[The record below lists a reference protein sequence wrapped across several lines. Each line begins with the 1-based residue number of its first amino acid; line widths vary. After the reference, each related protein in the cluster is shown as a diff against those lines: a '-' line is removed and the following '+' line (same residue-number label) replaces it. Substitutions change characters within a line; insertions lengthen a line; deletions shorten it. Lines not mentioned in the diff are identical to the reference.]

1 MHLQIAITV
10 YPKVK
15 VRMGDEDDRHWG
27 SLLSLKDI
35 QFLSIQ
41 DSLFPVKL
49 LQDVS
54 QSPSPKA
61 KIPKSYVPS
70 LILPETPRTP
80 LSVCTESS
88 GTDTKSN
95 LDEEEDDRPNIRAS
109 SIPPPRAVLSS
120 PQNDA
125 LIGDKYRVKPGK
137 RPSILRNQNSTQSS
151 SRIHCKVMPRKAT
164 DENPVVRSRKSKD
177 QPSDDR
183 SALREKKGSAISS
196 RRRPVVEWVN

>member
-1 MHLQIAITV
+1 MH
-10 YPKVK
+10 PKVK

-41 DSLFPVKL
+41 DSLFPVKW
-49 LQDVS
+49 LQNVS
-54 QSPSPKA
+54 TSPSPKA

-70 LILPETPRTP
+70 LILPETPATP
-80 LSVCTESS
+80 VSVCTESS
-88 GTDTKSN
+88 GTDSKSN
-95 LDEEEDDRPNIRAS
+95 PDEEGDDRPNIRAS

-125 LIGDKYRVKPGK
+125 LIGNKNKVKPGK
-137 RPSILRNQNSTQSS
+137 RASSLRNQNSTQSS
-151 SRIHCKVMPRKAT
+151 SHVHCKVTPRKAV
-164 DENPVVRSRKSKD
+164 DENPIVRSRKPKD
-177 QPSDDR
+177 QPPDDK
-183 SALREKKGSAISS
+183 SVLREKKGSAVST